1 MKQTKKWLMVAA
13 VLLCSVTRSMAEM
26 TFWIDYKYGSLRGTS
41 TISTNEEGTQQGEYT
56 SEVISCSEPF
66 NTITLTCLNNT
77 EGGGG
82 FDDPSGYPFIT
93 FAEFYLYDG
102 EGNEIPLT
110 AENFSTNAQ
119 EPTGGPIENIC
130 DGDRTTS
137 FHSMWTVGAGEH
149 HKLMITLPEGKE
161 LKEFKFKYIT
171 RWMMRDVLREFRIT
185 TDKGS
190 LIIPKGNCG
199 ENLTYTLSHDGHL
212 EISGSGAMYDRYGFS
227 GIGSITKVTIPEGV
241 TSIGVSAFAGC
252 SSLTSITIPESVTSI
267 GEYAFS
273 SCSSLTAITIPESVT
288 SIGSNAFA
296 YCSSL
301 TSIVVEAGNTVYD
314 SRNNCNAIIETNTNA
329 LVVGCST
336 TQIPSS
342 VTSIGEAAFRGCSS
356 LTSITIPESVTSI
369 GEYAFSYCS
378 SLTSITIPESV
389 TSIGD
394 HAFAGCSSLNS
405 ITIPESV
412 TSIGDYAFWNCSSL
426 TSITIPESVTSIGG
440 SAFSGC
446 TGELYLNANIPS
458 RDNSWD
464 RWFLGSEFSKVTIG
478 DNVTSIGNYAFS
490 DCSTITSIIIPEGV
504 VSIGSSAFSGCSG
517 LTSITI
523 PASVTSIGGSAFGG
537 CTADLFINCNIPS
550 YSKTSSAFAGCKSS
564 KVTIGD
570 NVNSIGD
577 FAFYNCKSIESI
589 IIPEGVIEIGSDAFT
604 GTTWYDNI
612 EDGVVYINKV
622 LYVYKGTMPENT
634 TIKVKEG
641 TITISKSAFSGNKTL
656 TAITLPSSIT
666 EIGEGAFKNCSNL
679 NSYDIPANARLT
691 SIGKEAFSGCKA
703 LTALVIPAKVTEI
716 AARAFYNCTGL
727 TSITCYAKVPPTVDT
742 SRSASTFSKV
752 DTTIP
757 LYVPIGS
764 EAAYQS
770 ADGWKDFS
778 NIIGVDTGI
787 ENLEV
792 TVGNSNPQAIYDLSG
807 RRVEDYTKNGIYI
820 VNGKKII
827 IK

>member
-13 VLLCSVTRSMAEM
+13 VLLCSVTRSSAEI
-26 TFWIDYKYGSLRGTS
+26 TLTGSWEKDGLIDS
-41 TISTNEEGTQQGEYT
+41 ISINEAGTQQGVYT

-66 NTITLTCLNNT
+66 NTITLTCLCNT
-77 EGGGG
+77 DGGGG
-82 FDDPSGYPFIT
+82 FDDPSGYPFISL
-93 FAEFYLYDG
+93 AEFYLYDG

-119 EPTGGPIENIC
+119 EPTEGPIENIC
-130 DGDRTTS
+130 DGDRTTF
-137 FHSMWTVGAGEH
+137 FHSMWSVGAGEH

-171 RWMMRDVLREFRIT
+171 RWLSRDALRQISIS

-190 LIIPKGNCG
+190 VVIPKGSCG
-199 ENLTYTLSHDGHL
+199 ENLIYTLSHDGLL
-212 EISGSGAMYDRYGFS
+212 EISGSGAMYDDFSFYGKGLITS
-227 GIGSITKVTIPEGV
+227 LAIQESVDSIHSWAFQDCSSL
-241 TSIGVSAFAGC
+241 TSIVVDEKNTTYDSRDNCNAIIETNTDKLIIGC
-252 SSLTSITIPESVTSI
+252 STTQIPNSVKTIDNWAFDGCSGLTSITIPESVTSI
-267 GEYAFS
+267 YSYAFRN
-273 SCSSLTAITIPESVT
+273 CS
-288 SIGSNAFA
+288 G
-296 YCSSL
+296 
-301 TSIVVEAGNTVYD
+301 
-314 SRNNCNAIIETNTNA
+314 
-329 LVVGCST
+329 
-336 TQIPSS
+336 
-342 VTSIGEAAFRGCSS
+342 
-356 LTSITIPESVTSI
+356 LTSITIPESVTFI
-369 GEYAFSYCS
+369 GYHVFE
-378 SLTSITIPESV
+378 
-389 TSIGD
+389 
-394 HAFAGCSSLNS
+394 
-405 ITIPESV
+405 
-412 TSIGDYAFWNCSSL
+412 
-426 TSITIPESVTSIGG
+426 
-440 SAFSGC
+440 GC
-446 TGELYLNANIPS
+446 TGELTLNCNFDYGDIV
-458 RDNSWD
+458 
-464 RWFLGSEFSKVTIG
+464 GSEFTKVTIG
-478 DNVTSIGNYAFS
+478 ENVTSIGIYAFS
-490 DCSTITSIIIPEGV
+490 
-504 VSIGSSAFSGCSG
+504 GSSADF
-517 LTSITI
+517 
-523 PASVTSIGGSAFGG
+523 
-537 CTADLFINCNIPS
+537 FINCNIPS
-550 YSKTSSAFAGCKSS
+550 YSSASCAFTDCLTS
-564 KVTIGD
+564 KVTFGS
-570 NVNSIGD
+570 NVTSIGD
-577 FAFYNCKSIESI
+577 YAFYNCKNLESL
-589 IIPEGVIEIGSDAFT
+589 IIPESVIEIGSDAFT

-641 TITISKSAFSGNKTL
+641 TITISKSAFSGSKTL

-691 SIGKEAFSGCKA
+691 TIGKEAFSGCKA

-792 TVGNSNPQAIYDLSG
+792 PTGNSNSQIIYDLSG

-820 VNGKKII
+820 VNGRKII